1 MSDCARAQRIHKI
14 DRQGH
19 YCRRQQLWFGM
30 CYVIKHTII
39 TINSLF
45 NKSTEGRKWCCRC
58 PSSPSKAVFPTS
70 KRIFTK
76 PLIDYLQLC
85 KDSLKSRS
93 TEQRGDF
100 NEVVWTLDE
109 TTSFRVNSI
118 VKGSNHYTFIPQ
130 VNLPIWLA
138 LFFQS
143 SFYCVQVCDR
153 PPWHINAGI
162 QCPHHPRSSTFWP
175 CHPQKGGHELFS
187 ISPTFFFTN
196 ERPMMIKGQK

>member
-1 MSDCARAQRIHKI
+1 MMLQMPL
-14 DRQGH
+14 QP
-19 YCRRQQLWFGM
+19 L
-30 CYVIKHTII
+30 
-39 TINSLF
+39 
-45 NKSTEGRKWCCRC
+45 KSSFPDLKKNFY
-58 PSSPSKAVFPTS
+58 KATNWLSATV
-70 KRIFTK
+70 
-76 PLIDYLQLC
+76 C

-187 ISPTFFFTN
+187 ISPTFWP
-196 ERPMMIKGQK
+196 RVSLLAAVLQVA

>member
-19 YCRRQQLWFGM
+19 YCRQQLWFGM

-85 KDSLKSRS
+85 AKILWSPDL
-93 TEQRGDF
+93 RGDF

-175 CHPQKGGHELFS
+175 CHPQKGV
-187 ISPTFFFTN
+187 TNFF
-196 ERPMMIKGQK
+196 